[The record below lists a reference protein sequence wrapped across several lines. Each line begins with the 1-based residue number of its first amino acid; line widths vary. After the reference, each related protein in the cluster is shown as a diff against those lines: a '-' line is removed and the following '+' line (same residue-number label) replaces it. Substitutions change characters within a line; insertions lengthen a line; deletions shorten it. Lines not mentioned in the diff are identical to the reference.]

1 MEISASSRI
10 CTTTTRFR
18 TLTSKFSNNI
28 CLALPSAAT
37 TPVAMLVTS
46 LVTYTREISSGSP
59 TSSASR
65 PPPNWLRSYS
75 RPSLGLQRLQQRQR
89 NVLLVCAKIVT
100 ARIEPGIGAR
110 CSPTPMTAC
119 ATRDLNLRRRGTA
132 TAQSAAQT
140 RVTVYSSLRNGRLRG
155 SVSRIDCFCIAT
167 QDTLMQDLSKFL
179 MKEC

>member
-1 MEISASSRI
+1 MEISTSSRI

-75 RPSLGLQRLQQRQR
+75 RPSLRLQTSAAPAQ
-89 NVLLVCAKIVT
+89 
-100 ARIEPGIGAR
+100 
-110 CSPTPMTAC
+110 C
-119 ATRDLNLRRRGTA
+119 ATCMCENCYCKDRARYWSAMFADPHDSVCNSRSQLAEKRVSDGAVCSANTRD
-132 TAQSAAQT
+132 
-140 RVTVYSSLRNGRLRG
+140 SLLIP
-155 SVSRIDCFCIAT
+155 S
-167 QDTLMQDLSKFL
+167 
-179 MKEC
+179 